1 MMEGKVGRMCVYRL
15 SKDEDLLVGIQ
26 ERMSRAGVKAGF
38 LMVIGALKSA
48 VFGLYHAGEYKHI
61 TADGPLEIAA
71 CMGNVAVNGATEVVI
86 HAHIVVS
93 NEKGEALGGHL
104 MKGCIV
110 DPTAELIVVEA
121 LDINLVRA
129 YDEKTKLNLLKL
141 T

>member
-1 MMEGKVGRMCVYRL
+1 MCFYRL
-15 SKDEDLLVGIQ
+15 FENEDLLVGIQ
-26 ERMSRAGVKAGF
+26 ERMNRAGVKAGF
-38 LMVIGALKSA
+38 FMVIGALKNA
-48 VFGLYHAGEYKHI
+48 IFGLYHAGEYKHI
-61 TADGPLEIAA
+61 TANGPLEIAA
-71 CMGNVAVNGATEVVI
+71 CMGNVAVSEASEVVV
-86 HAHIVVS
+86 HGHIVIS

-110 DPTAELIVVEA
+110 DPTAELIVVEV